1 MKIKSIRILVLIL
14 TTFFGFLISINYL
27 VNEIISVLARNNFDD
42 YFNVNGMIVLICSIF
57 IVITTLPSFIYQIKM
72 MKVYKPKLHSDQI
85 IDDNQI
91 NDLKSTVPYIFFRRS
106 NFIFGVAFLILSL
119 QMLRL
124 AIIQIPLPITK
135 TIFIIL
141 SLIMI
146 ACAVLLIS
154 DAMKTK
160 KLATTTPKRYT

>member
-1 MKIKSIRILVLIL
+1 
-14 TTFFGFLISINYL
+14 
-27 VNEIISVLARNNFDD
+27 
-42 YFNVNGMIVLICSIF
+42 
-57 IVITTLPSFIYQIKM
+57 
-72 MKVYKPKLHSDQI
+72 
-85 IDDNQI
+85 
-91 NDLKSTVPYIFFRRS
+91 
-106 NFIFGVAFLILSL
+106 
-119 QMLRL
+119 MLRL